1 MAVPKL
7 RNSRVFSISTTIS
20 HMEKDKEFKLLQKQS
35 NSHTVQTAK
44 MIVVMMVP
52 VIALVSIAGVS
63 MASSQSNYIQ
73 TRTAYN
79 SITPSFSLTELIGS
93 LQEERGIT
101 TMYLSTESPSTTLVA
116 KMVHIQD
123 NVVMSMTKIATW
135 NVLTVNNV
143 VMMSTNDLH
152 RYVATHRLSLMVKNI
167 TFSYNIDFYTNVTLA
182 LLEAV
187 TDGIELPAEGDL
199 WKTFV
204 AFDSILRASDACG
217 IQRALG
223 GVFFSMGGLS
233 DEYILHFIRL
243 DDGLDLFMKQCFRY
257 NRLVKAMYLSG
268 YAEMES
274 VMLSLASIKSRIMQI
289 GGMAANSTPVVDQRD
304 VEMGIEWFDNI
315 TKYIALLTKLRIE
328 LMTDVMA
335 ELAAAMSRVRQ
346 SFILYICL
354 MVVVVIGCL
363 LLAAWYSNSINT
375 LMRNMSDYS
384 KKMNVSEY
392 TET

>member
-20 HMEKDKEFKLLQKQS
+20 HIEKDKEFKLLQKQS

-243 DDGLDLFMKQCFRY
+243 DDGLDLFLKQCFRY
-257 NRLVKAMYLSG
+257 NRLVNAMYLSG
-268 YAEMES
+268 FAEMES
-274 VMLSLASIKSRIMQI
+274 VMLSMASIKSRIMQI
-289 GGMAANSTPVVDQRD
+289 GRMAANSTPVVDQRD
-304 VEMGIEWFDNI
+304 VEMGIEWFDDI

-384 KKMNVSEY
+384 KKMNVSIY
-392 TET
+392 TEI

>member
-1 MAVPKL
+1 
-7 RNSRVFSISTTIS
+7 
-20 HMEKDKEFKLLQKQS
+20 MEKDKDFKLLQKQS
-35 NSHTVQTAK
+35 SSHTVQTVK

-52 VIALVSIAGVS
+52 VVALVSIAGVS
-63 MASSQSNYIQ
+63 MASSQNNYIQ
-73 TRTAYN
+73 TRRAYN

-101 TMYLSTESPSTTLVA
+101 TMYLSTDSPSSNLVA

-123 NVVMSMTKIATW
+123 NVVLSMAKITTW
-135 NVLTVNNV
+135 NVLIVNSV

-152 RYVATHRLSLMVKNI
+152 RYLADHRLSLMMKNM
-167 TFSYNIDFYTNVTLA
+167 TFSNNIDFYTNVTLA

-204 AFDSILRASDACG
+204 AFDSILRASDSCG

-223 GVFFSMGGLS
+223 GVFFSRGGLN

-243 DDGLDLFMKQCFRY
+243 DNALDLFLQQCFRY
-257 NRLVKAMYLSG
+257 NRLVHAMYLSG
-268 YAEMES
+268 YAEMKP
-274 VMLSLASIKSRIMQI
+274 VMQSLATIKSRIMKI
-289 GGMAANSTPVVDQRD
+289 GGMNSTAAVDQHAVD
-304 VEMGIEWFDNI
+304 MGIEWFDNI

-335 ELAAAMSRVRQ
+335 ELAVAMSNVRQ

-363 LLAAWYSNSINT
+363 LLATWYSSSINS
-375 LMRNMSDYS
+375 LMRSMSDYS
-384 KKMNVSEY
+384 KKMNVSTHTQKHNRPSAY
-392 TET
+392 QILSNS